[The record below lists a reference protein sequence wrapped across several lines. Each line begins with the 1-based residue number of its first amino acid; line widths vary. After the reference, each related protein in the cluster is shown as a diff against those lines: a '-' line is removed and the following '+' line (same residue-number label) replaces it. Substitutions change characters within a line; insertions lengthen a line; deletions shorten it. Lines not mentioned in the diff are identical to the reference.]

1 MITCNLGLNQRAVL
15 RYGGQIGFGLLLGC
29 VSMGGIAQNQPPSF
43 GGNQTSVQ
51 YQPNQYCPANTVVEI
66 PQGAPNATLYRDSV
80 CIREQ
85 LRPYQADDQ
94 PATVRYYAHKA
105 NAWLA
110 YAYHEASE
118 HSPTAAGADAMNR
131 AVTLLSALKNNHSE
145 LLAVDSVLPAT
156 SGVGRPD
163 LWADILAVKHSPA
176 FARVTVLPKIVA
188 DSEVKLIWSQ
198 AENCE
203 RGWRHANEHF
213 AAADRWVTAAYLTA
227 WNALDADQQAALKA
241 TREAYFAQLLPL
253 SQSSDANATA
263 TKQRFWHVQQ
273 RPSSS
278 CQGTILPAL

>member
-15 RYGGQIGFGLLLGC
+15 RCGGQIGFGLLLGC
-29 VSMGGIAQNQPPSF
+29 VSMGGMAQNQPPSL
-43 GGNQTSVQ
+43 GDNQTLMQ
-51 YQPNQYCPANTVVEI
+51 YRPNQYCPAKTVVEI

-131 AVTLLSALKNNHSE
+131 AVTLLSALKNNHSAP
-145 LLAVDSVLPAT
+145 LAIDGVLPAT

-213 AAADRWVTAAYLTA
+213 AAADRWVAAAYLTA
-227 WNALDADQQAALKA
+227 WNALDADQQTALKA

-253 SQSSDANATA
+253 SQSSAANAKA
-263 TKQRFWHVQQ
+263 TKQRFWHMQQ
-273 RPSSS
+273 HSS
-278 CQGTILPAL
+278 CQGRILPAL